1 MRQLTYGATTMYVSD
16 AVSEAVM
23 QFAQAACD
31 AGHGGTVSIHA
42 LTPTGHPMRV
52 TMLLTP
58 ASSIV
63 SETTES
69 HFDVPADTDG
79 VREIRERAAGLRSP
93 VAQPLDDDEWE
104 VPGEAF

>member
-31 AGHGGTVSIHA
+31 AGHGGTVSIPA
-42 LTPTGHPMRV
+42 VTPTGLPMRV

-58 ASSIV
+58 ATSIV
-63 SETTES
+63 SETTDAEFDTPPDS
-69 HFDVPADTDG
+69 HDAG
-79 VREIRERAAGLRSP
+79 EIRARAAGLRSP
-93 VAQPLDDDEWE
+93 VAQPLDDSEWE
-104 VPGEAF
+104 VPGEVF